1 MAKVATDFMNR
12 HNWTSETPSS
22 ELAKYTEEINKSL
35 KDDRKVRFNAKTRFR
50 QLGLTKEQV
59 EVLIPIRPT
68 GKREEG
74 RDTIDKIAQEI
85 VDNDYSSEKIKR
97 ISYDLGSSAP
107 NPVAGG
113 SRLTLLRKKLQ
124 DRGADPLK
132 KEVTKIPHITTESN
146 EIQARRLVLDKFEG
160 VDWPEHFF
168 LEPVQKRLEKC
179 DFSLSP
185 SKEDLVDVMIMLCM
199 RPADVTG
206 LCIDNYEALDET
218 WGPKKTWYN
227 PKYSWY
233 CTGYSKVKEE
243 TGVGEPRPFISMEKN
258 PLRAKDLLTWI
269 QKAIPEKFTFLRKNK
284 SGIVNVNPINHTL
297 DQHGITSSK
306 LRKIGA
312 DHASRI
318 HEGRND
324 SHRQYLRKLA
334 CRQVV
339 GRHESVESYGVMND
353 PSCNCSKGYQSSV
366 LKQFV
371 NRHEEVKSECLRI
384 KTLPQRDQTEIK
396 EKMD

>member
-1 MAKVATDFMNR
+1 MAKVATDFMKR
-12 HNWTSETPSS
+12 HNWTSETPLS
-22 ELAKYTEEINKSL
+22 ELAKYTEEIDNSL

-74 RDTIDKIAQEI
+74 RDTVGKIAQEI
-85 VDNDYSSEKIKR
+85 VEKDYPSEKIKQ

-107 NPVAGG
+107 NPVAGS

-124 DRGADPLK
+124 DHGADHLK
-132 KEVTKIPHITTESN
+132 KEATKIPHITTESN
-146 EIQARRLVLDKFEG
+146 KIQARRLVLDEDEG
-160 VDWPEHFF
+160 VDWPEHFL
-168 LEPVQKRLEKC
+168 LEPVQERLEKC

-185 SKEDLVDVMIMLCM
+185 SKEDLVDVMIMLSM
-199 RPADVTG
+199 RPADVAT
-206 LCIDNYEALDET
+206 LRIDKYEASDEI
-218 WGPKKTWYN
+218 WYD

-233 CTGYSKVKEE
+233 CTGYSKTKEE
-243 TGVGEPRPFISMEKN
+243 TGVGEPRPFLSMEKN
-258 PLRAKDLLTWI
+258 PVRAREFLTWI

-284 SGIVNVNPINHTL
+284 SGIVNVNPINL
-297 DQHGITSSK
+297 ILAKHGITSKK

-312 DHASRI
+312 DHASRT
-318 HEGRND
+318 HGGKND
-324 SHRQYLRKLA
+324 SRRQRLRKLA

-339 GRHESVESYGVMND
+339 GRDESVQRYGIMND
-353 PSCNCSKGYQSSV
+353 LPCNCSKASQ
-366 LKQFV
+366 KNQ
-371 NRHEEVKSECLRI
+371 VK
-384 KTLPQRDQTEIK
+384 IK